1 MRSRKYFSVKE
12 WNCFKNNDYF
22 DMQDMLCQ
30 KYDVILTDYKTKR
43 EKVFSAL
50 KKINLKNFDKGVT
63 EFSKLVQ
70 LFGGSMEQLTLEIDS
85 PKQKGSRYKK
95 APSGSKNSDSLDLI
109 WGKSDSFVPIW
120 GTSEGNCD
128 YQARDEAN
136 LEKIWGK
143 GN

>member
-1 MRSRKYFSVKE
+1 MRTRKYFTVKE
-12 WNCFKNNDYF
+12 WNRFKNNDYF

-43 EKVFSAL
+43 EKVFSLL

-70 LFGGSMEQLTLEIDS
+70 SFGGSMDQLTREIDS
-85 PKQKGSRYKK
+85 QK
-95 APSGSKNSDSLDLI
+95 SKDSDNMDLI
-109 WGKSDSFVPIW
+109 WGKSENNVPIW
-120 GTSEGNCD
+120 GDSENDFGSKHKD
-128 YQARDEAN
+128 N

-143 GN
+143 RK